1 MLYPQNNSCRTVF
14 DLSGIWKFKVDPNKI
29 GESEN
34 WFEGFESNI
43 DIAVPGSW
51 NEMLEEEGLLD
62 YNGNGW
68 FLKKAFIPKYFA
80 DKEIWLRVGSADF
93 YSKLWINGKYVGENN
108 GGFLPFE
115 FNITDFIR
123 IGKETTIVLL
133 VNNELNYETIPQGIT
148 AEDYEEEGRLREETY
163 PPARFDFS
171 PNGGIHRPVKLYCTP
186 KSYIDKIKV
195 DTKVLPEQKGKAI
208 ICVDFIN
215 AGNKNCH
222 VKIIGSNSALEQ
234 NCTINKGS

>member
-68 FLKKAFIPKYFA
+68 FLTKAFIPKYFA
-80 DKEIWLRVGSADF
+80 DKEIWLRIGSADF

-108 GGFLPFE
+108 GGLSTF
-115 FNITDFIR
+115 
-123 IGKETTIVLL
+123 
-133 VNNELNYETIPQGIT
+133 
-148 AEDYEEEGRLREETY
+148 
-163 PPARFDFS
+163 
-171 PNGGIHRPVKLYCTP
+171 
-186 KSYIDKIKV
+186 
-195 DTKVLPEQKGKAI
+195 
-208 ICVDFIN
+208 
-215 AGNKNCH
+215 
-222 VKIIGSNSALEQ
+222 
-234 NCTINKGS
+234 